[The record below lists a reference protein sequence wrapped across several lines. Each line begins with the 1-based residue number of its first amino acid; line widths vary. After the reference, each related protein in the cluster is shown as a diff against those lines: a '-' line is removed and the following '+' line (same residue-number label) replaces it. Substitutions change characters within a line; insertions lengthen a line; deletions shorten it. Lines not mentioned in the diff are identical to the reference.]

1 MKHSKYGA
9 KKTTINGLRFDS
21 ILESERW
28 LMLCDMQ
35 KQGEIKA
42 LERQRTFILQA
53 HGKEICKYIAD
64 FTYHNGVTFV
74 VEDAKGILTRD
85 FALKAKLF
93 KAQYGFDITL
103 YPPRKRK
110 AIKRKIKC
118 PK

>member
-1 MKHSKYGA
+1 MSKYGA
-9 KKTTINGLRFDS
+9 KKTIINGLRFDS
-21 ILESERW
+21 KLEATRW

-35 KQGEIKA
+35 KKKEIQF
-42 LERQRTFILQA
+42 LNRQRTFVLEA
-53 HGKEICKYIAD
+53 HGKEICKYVAD
-64 FTYHNGVTFV
+64 FVYTTPDGLV

-110 AIKRKIKC
+110 AIKRKIK
-118 PK
+118 